1 MYTKVEYI
9 LFYLRVLNQNRAK
22 LLSIR
27 KDVYDAIKQ
36 TMIDILNKCNEVD
49 LQNSEIEQYYEILQV
64 IIALSQAFHSMSQT
78 ETFIVYNLDDRRRRD
93 LY

>member
-64 IIALSQAFHSMSQT
+64 IIALSQAFPLDESSGD
-78 ETFIVYNLDDRRRRD
+78 VYCL
-93 LY
+93 

>member
-1 MYTKVEYI
+1 MYKYI
-9 LFYLRVLNQNRAK
+9 LFYIRVLNQNRAI

-64 IIALSQAFHSMSQT
+64 IIALSQAFPLDESD
-78 ETFIVYNLDDRRRRD
+78 VYCL
-93 LY
+93 

>member
-1 MYTKVEYI
+1 MYKYI
-9 LFYLRVLNQNRAK
+9 LFYIRVLNQNRAI

-64 IIALSQAFHSMSQT
+64 IIALSQAFSLDESNGD
-78 ETFIVYNLDDRRRRD
+78 VYCL
-93 LY
+93 

>member
-36 TMIDILNKCNEVD
+36 AMIDILNKCNEVD

-64 IIALSQAFHSMSQT
+64 IIALSQAFPLDESNGD
-78 ETFIVYNLDDRRRRD
+78 VYCL
-93 LY
+93 